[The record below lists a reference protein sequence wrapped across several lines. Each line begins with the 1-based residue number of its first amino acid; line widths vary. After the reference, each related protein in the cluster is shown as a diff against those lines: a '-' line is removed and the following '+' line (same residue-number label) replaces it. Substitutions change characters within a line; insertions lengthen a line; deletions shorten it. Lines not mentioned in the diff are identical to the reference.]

1 MGGGAVNKI
10 VVLALLTAGCT
21 STVVK
26 DRPVEVKVPVTVPC
40 VKDKPKEVQALRD
53 QMTKERWASLAT
65 DQRQSLLLGQG
76 LDHKA
81 FGNKAMVV
89 IAGCPE

>member
-1 MGGGAVNKI
+1 MGGRTVKKIILPLMLLGA
-10 VVLALLTAGCT
+10 CT
-21 STVVK
+21 RTVYE

-40 VKDKPKEVQALRD
+40 VKNKPAEVQALRD
-53 QMTKERWASLAT
+53 RMTREKWDSLST

-76 LDHKA
+76 LDRKA
-81 FGNKAMVV
+81 FGDQAMVV